1 MINKRRFVFDTNVF
15 VSAFLFSQSKPRQAL
30 DKAQDTGIIL
40 LSSAVF
46 DELQEVLSRP
56 KFNRYITLER
66 RRELIDNL
74 VETIEFIN
82 VTEQISECRDPKDN
96 KYLELAVSGKAQ
108 CIMVMKICLFFTH
121 LNRLIFYRFRNF
133 WMKFNLFTHRF
144 LHFNIDVSRYPTSLR
159 SRGYCF
165 LVLKPELQV
174 LSPQIPLTQPKHQ
187 HLFYFA

>member
-30 DKAQDTGIIL
+30 DKAQDVGIIL
-40 LSSAVF
+40 LSAAVF
-46 DELQEVLSRP
+46 AELQEVLSRP

-82 VTEQISECRDPKDN
+82 VTEQINEYRDPKDN

-108 CIMVMKICLFFTH
+108 CIITGDEDL
-121 LNRLIFYRFRNF
+121 LILHPFKQIDILSVQ
-133 WMKFNLFTHRF
+133 KFLDE
-144 LHFNIDVSRYPTSLR
+144 I
-159 SRGYCF
+159 
-165 LVLKPELQV
+165 
-174 LSPQIPLTQPKHQ
+174 
-187 HLFYFA
+187 

>member
-30 DKAQDTGIIL
+30 DKAQDVGIIL
-40 LSSAVF
+40 LSAAVF
-46 DELQEVLSRP
+46 AELQEVLSRP

-66 RRELIDNL
+66 RRKLIDNL

-108 CIMVMKICLFFTH
+108 CIITGDEDL
-121 LNRLIFYRFRNF
+121 LILHPFKQIDILSVQ
-133 WMKFNLFTHRF
+133 KFLDE
-144 LHFNIDVSRYPTSLR
+144 I
-159 SRGYCF
+159 
-165 LVLKPELQV
+165 
-174 LSPQIPLTQPKHQ
+174 
-187 HLFYFA
+187 